1 MYQIGIGIYIG
12 LYRLYRYMF
21 LKLSQHT
28 KIQMWGVLLLKTED
42 VRMQDH
48 LTVKDNDTFVLFC
61 ATYGLL
67 WINRAERLAWGKVG
81 KPRGDR
87 THELRSAGA
96 GDAWGVSASP
106 PDCMLAEYNLRTA
119 SPYAMWHHFSGGF
132 SKPTDTSNWTMNH
145 GQRINTVH
153 HQQVFFCHF
162 SSNPRRLSTT
172 RMPGFGSCPL
182 PFVHVCNSVSFN
194 MFLSQRGI
202 LREKMIKCNRF
213 TTESCSTASQRR
225 WLRLVRTCH
234 SGSSCVNIDPGAVG
248 WWDTPLGET
257 ER

>member
-1 MYQIGIGIYIG
+1 
-12 LYRLYRYMF
+12 
-21 LKLSQHT
+21 
-28 KIQMWGVLLLKTED
+28 
-42 VRMQDH
+42 MQDH
-48 LTVKDNDTFVLFC
+48 LKIKDSDTFVLFC

-106 PDCMLAEYNLRTA
+106 PDCMLAEYNLRMA
-119 SPYAMWHHFSGGF
+119 SPYAMWHHFRGG

-145 GQRINTVH
+145 GQRINMVH

-162 SSNPRRLSTT
+162 SANPRRLSTT

-182 PFVHVCNSVSFN
+182 PFVHVCNSVF
-194 MFLSQRGI
+194 F
-202 LREKMIKCNRF
+202 KTC
-213 TTESCSTASQRR
+213 SCLKEGYSERR
-225 WLRLVRTCH
+225 WSNATDSQQNPAAQPPKDDDWDWSGPVTAEAPVSTLTLVPWDGGTRL
-234 SGSSCVNIDPGAVG
+234 
-248 WWDTPLGET
+248 
-257 ER
+257 